1 MTEPVQRSYPRLS
14 FAGRVAPRLE
24 TPLESY
30 EILDLSP
37 GGLRF
42 RVPEGEDTAVTI
54 GDVLRATIRFPADRT
69 VEVEGRVLRIGPN
82 EAAILLDQGHDR
94 LASTL
99 PAGPAAP
106 RRAGLAW

>member
-1 MTEPVQRSYPRLS
+1 MTEPVQRNFPRLS
-14 FAGRVAPRLE
+14 FAGRPAPRLE

-42 RVPEGEDTAVTI
+42 RVPEGDGTRVTI
-54 GDVLRATIRFPADRT
+54 GDLLRATIHFPADRS
-69 VEVEGRVLRIGPN
+69 VEVEGRVLRLGPN
-82 EAAILLDQGHDR
+82 EAAVLLEQGHDR
-94 LASTL
+94 LAATL
-99 PAGPAAP
+99 PAGPATA